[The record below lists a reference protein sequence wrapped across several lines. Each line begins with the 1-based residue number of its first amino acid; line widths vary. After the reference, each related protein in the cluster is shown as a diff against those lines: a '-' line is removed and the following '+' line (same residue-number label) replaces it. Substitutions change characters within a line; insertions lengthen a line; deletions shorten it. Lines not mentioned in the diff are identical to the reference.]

1 MLFSSNFFVLYFL
14 PIFFLAFFASPAK
27 IKNYVAL
34 LGSVVFYAWGAPK
47 FIFILAGSTLA
58 DFFIAQFIA
67 KSENKNRRLWLGLGV
82 FLNVSLLC
90 YFKYANFFVR
100 NLDHILHHFNRTP
113 IHLVEVALPIGIS
126 FFTFHKLSYLIDVYR
141 KADKPLDK
149 ISNYFLYILLF
160 PQLIAGPIIRFHEIS
175 NQIANRHLVKD
186 KIDDMLAGLLRF
198 IIGLAKKVLIA
209 NVIGKEA
216 DIVFGTGMHDLTT
229 INCWIGIIAYTFQIY
244 FDFSGYS
251 DMAIGL
257 GRMMGFVFPENFNN
271 PYISQNITEFWR
283 RWHIS
288 LSNWMRDYLYIPLGG
303 NRAGKARM
311 FFNLWVVFLISG
323 LWHGAAWNFIIWGV
337 YHGTLLIMDRLF
349 LIKLTSRFGKYTRI
363 LLTFFLIMIGWVL
376 FRSPNLRYALGF
388 IQRMFVFSGKEFPFL
403 SSHIIIVILLA
414 IVFCFV
420 WSNKKLELLQRQL
433 YEPGNAPISILFKS
447 IFAFG
452 LLCLCVFELSASGFN
467 PFIYFRF

>member
-1 MLFSSNFFVLYFL
+1 MLFSSNFFILYFL
-14 PIFFLAFFASPAK
+14 PIFFLVFFASPAK

-34 LGSVVFYAWGAPK
+34 LGSVIFYAWGAPK
-47 FIFILAGSTLA
+47 FIFILTGSTLA
-58 DFFIAQFIA
+58 DFFIAQLIA
-67 KSENKNRRLWLGLGV
+67 KSETRQRRLWLGLGI

-100 NLDHILHHFNRTP
+100 NMDHILVHFKHAP
-113 IHLVEVALPIGIS
+113 IHWAEVALPIGIS

-141 KADKPLDK
+141 KADKPLEKMSD
-149 ISNYFLYILLF
+149 YFLYIMLF

-186 KIDDMLAGLLRF
+186 KIDDVLAGLLRF

-209 NVIGKEA
+209 NVIGREA
-216 DIVFGTGMHDLTT
+216 DIVFGTGIYDLTT

-303 NRAGKARM
+303 NRISKSRT

-349 LIKLTSRFGKYTRI
+349 FIKLLSKTGKIIRTS
-363 LLTFFLIMIGWVL
+363 LTFILIMIGWVF

-388 IQRMFVFSGKEFPFL
+388 LKRMFVFSGKEFPFL
-403 SSHIIIVILLA
+403 SFQIIIVILLA

-420 WSNKKLELLQRQL
+420 WSNKKLEMLQMQL
-433 YEPGNAPISILFKS
+433 YQPGNTVFGILLKS
-447 IFAFG
+447 SFAIGAF
-452 LLCLCVFELSASGFN
+452 LLCVLELSASGFN